1 MNKLVSLVKV
11 SAKVGLSGLAVYTTY
26 DIGIWGNCKQGEQ
39 VYHKLQT
46 TKLKD
51 VLPEEIGNQVPELGV
66 PEELTTA
73 VAAVGDVKK
82 NIWNHYNSVV
92 SGTCEGLSSLPETIS
107 GWSKQATEMIKE
119 NIK

>member
-11 SAKVGLSGLAVYTTY
+11 STKLGLSGLAVYTTY
-26 DIGIWGNCKQGEQ
+26 DLGMWGNCKQGEQ

-46 TKLKD
+46 TKFKD
-51 VLPEEIGNQVPELGV
+51 VLPEEIGSQVPDLGV

-82 NIWNHYNSVV
+82 V
-92 SGTCEGLSSLPETIS
+92 
-107 GWSKQATEMIKE
+107 IK
-119 NIK
+119 K